1 MTKTTGADVFQDKKT
16 GNCSYLRL
24 MKIFLIGYMASG
36 KSTLGQMMAE
46 ELHLPFIDLD
56 QEIEETEGKT
66 ISEIF
71 AQENGESLFRELEK
85 DELNDIIKHRDKFV
99 MATGGGTPCYHDG
112 ILQMNQTGTTI
123 FLDVSEKEIE
133 RRLKT
138 SEIRRPLLDEKSE
151 TQTTEFI
158 EKNLAERRPLYE
170 QAGFILR
177 SDNVGLADLLGL
189 PFRR

>member
-1 MTKTTGADVFQDKKT
+1 MTKTTVAKGFQDKKT
-16 GNCSYLRL
+16 VNYSYLHF

-56 QEIEETEGKT
+56 QEIEETEGKS

-85 DELNDIIKHRDKFV
+85 DELNDIIKHREKFV

-112 ILQMNQTGTTI
+112 ILQMNLSGTTI
-123 FLDVSEKEIE
+123 FLDVSVNELIH
-133 RRLKT
+133 RIYT
-138 SEIRRPLLDEKSE
+138 SENRRPLLAEKTE
-151 TQTTEFI
+151 AQTTEFI
-158 EKNLAERRPLYE
+158 EKTLAERRPIYE
-170 QAGFILR
+170 QAGFLLR
-177 SDNVGLADLLGL
+177 GDNLRLADLMSLS
-189 PFRR
+189 FKR